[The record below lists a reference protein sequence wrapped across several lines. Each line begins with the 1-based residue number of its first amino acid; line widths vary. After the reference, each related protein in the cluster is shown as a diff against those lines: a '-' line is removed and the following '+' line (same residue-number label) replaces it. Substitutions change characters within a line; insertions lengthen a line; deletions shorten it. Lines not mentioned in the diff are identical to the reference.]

1 MSHFKSLQRAAF
13 KTRAR
18 AHVPLVQ
25 QVCNVKRVDKK
36 DFSVKNK
43 KSFSEGAA
51 VAEKGVVGSRFATT
65 FEVIVSKIFP
75 AGFCWQAS
83 SLVAEG
89 TLGLGAESAGFALVT
104 GVGDACGVFAGH
116 SIYKLIQSGMN
127 PEIQMQTE
135 RQVAAWLASAAFLS
149 GTGWQPVVNVCAG
162 MGLGFNGAALV
173 TTGACAGLFFTGLRL
188 GRRVFAVGEANSANF
203 VKDAQLGVAIG
214 GATGAFV
221 GTDVSFAGNWLRPV
235 IGVEETTSDI
245 IGMVKA
251 GSSTSL
257 GFGAFQSVQNVTFPA
272 GSNWTD

>member
-1 MSHFKSLQRAAF
+1 MSTFKSLQRHAF
-13 KTRAR
+13 KVKKQREVAQR
-18 AHVPLVQ
+18 ICEVRLVQ
-25 QVCNVKRVDKK
+25 KQN
-36 DFSVKNK
+36 
-43 KSFSEGAA
+43 FSEDA
-51 VAEKGVVGSRFATT
+51 VPAEKGVGSRFATT

-89 TLGLGAESAGFALVT
+89 SLGLTADSVGFALVT

-116 SIYKLIQSGMN
+116 TIYKMIQSQMN
-127 PEIQMQTE
+127 PDIKMGSEIP
-135 RQVAAWLASAAFLS
+135 VASWLATAAFLS
-149 GTGWQPVVNVCAG
+149 GTGWQPVVNACAAA
-162 MGLGFNGAALV
+162 GLGFNGAALV
-173 TTGACAGLFFTGLRL
+173 TTGACGALFFSGLRL
-188 GRRVFAVGEANSANF
+188 GRRIYSVGEANSDNF
-203 VKDAQLGVAIG
+203 AKDAQLGVSIG

-235 IGVEETTSDI
+235 VGVEETTSDI

-257 GFGAFQSVQNVTFPA
+257 GFGALQSVQNVTMPK

>member
-1 MSHFKSLQRAAF
+1 MSTFRSLQRQAF
-13 KTRAR
+13 KARKSRAVAQR
-18 AHVPLVQ
+18 ICEV
-25 QVCNVKRVDKK
+25 RVTQKQ
-36 DFSVKNK
+36 N
-43 KSFSEGAA
+43 FSEDAS
-51 VAEKGVVGSRFATT
+51 VPAEKGVGSRFATT

-89 TLGLGAESAGFALVT
+89 SLGLTADSVGFALVT

-116 SIYKLIQSGMN
+116 TLYKLVQSSIN
-127 PEIQMQTE
+127 PEVKMSSEIP
-135 RQVAAWLASAAFLS
+135 VASWLATAAFLS
-149 GTGWQPVVNVCAG
+149 GTGWQPIVNGCAAA
-162 MGLGFNGAALV
+162 GLGFNGAALV
-173 TTGACAGLFFTGLRL
+173 TTGACGALFFTGLRL
-188 GRRVFAVGEANSANF
+188 GRKVYSVGEGTSENF
-203 VKDAQLGVAIG
+203 AKDAQLGLSIG

-235 IGVEETTSDI
+235 VGVEETTSDI

-257 GFGAFQSVQNVTFPA
+257 GFGAFQTVQNVTFPK

>member
-1 MSHFKSLQRAAF
+1 MSTFKAIQRTAF
-13 KTRAR
+13 KTRSKSG
-18 AHVPLVQ
+18 HVPVITN
-25 QVCNVKRVDKK
+25 VCNVKRVEKK
-36 DFSVKNK
+36 DFS
-43 KSFSEGAA
+43 EEAA
-51 VAEKGVVGSRFATT
+51 AATEKGVGSRFMLT

-89 TLGLGAESAGFALVT
+89 TFGLGAETAGFALVT

-116 SIYKLIQSGMN
+116 SLYKLVQSGMN
-127 PEIQMQTE
+127 PEIQMKTE
-135 RQVAAWLASAAFLS
+135 KQVAGWLASAAFLS
-149 GTGWQPVVNVCAG
+149 GTGWQPIVNMCAG

-173 TTGACAGLFFTGLRL
+173 TTGACAGLFFTGLRV
-188 GRRVFAVGEANSANF
+188 GRRVFSVGEASKENF
-203 VKDAQLGVAIG
+203 AKDAQLGISIG

-221 GTDVSFAGNWLRPV
+221 GTDVSFGGNWLRPV
-235 IGVEETTSDI
+235 VGVEETTSDI

-257 GFGAFQSVQNVTFPA
+257 GFGAVQSVQNVTFPK

>member
-1 MSHFKSLQRAAF
+1 MSTLRALQRQAF
-13 KTRAR
+13 RTRQPIAR
-18 AHVPLVQ
+18 NVYKVQ
-25 QVCNVKRVDKK
+25 SMQRLN
-36 DFSVKNK
+36 FSDEATAT
-43 KSFSEGAA
+43 EGG
-51 VAEKGVVGSRFATT
+51 VAKRFATT

-89 TLGLGAESAGFALVT
+89 TLGLGAETMGFALVT

-116 SIYKLIQSGMN
+116 SLYKLVQGSMN
-127 PEIQMQTE
+127 PDIKMGSEV
-135 RQVAAWLASAAFLS
+135 QVAGWLASAAFLS
-149 GTGWQPVVNVCAG
+149 GTGWQPVVNACAAA
-162 MGLGFNGAALV
+162 GLGFNGAALV
-173 TTGACAGLFFTGLRL
+173 TTAACGGLFFTGLRL
-188 GRRVFAVGEANSANF
+188 GRRVYSVGAADKDNF
-203 VKDAQLGVAIG
+203 VKDAQLGVSIG

-257 GFGAFQSVQNVTFPA
+257 GFGVFQSTQNVAMPKGT
-272 GSNWTD
+272 NWTD